1 MLIVQMRV
9 SSSSDRLQALLQF
22 VDANEMDDASE
33 YDDAMS
39 QLGSMSMS
47 SAFSDDEASP
57 LNRSSGSPGRLTE
70 VA

>member
-1 MLIVQMRV
+1 MLMVQCSTDM
-9 SSSSDRLQALLQF
+9 LQALLQF
-22 VDANEMDDASE
+22 VDAHDMDDASD

-47 SAFSDDEASP
+47 SAWSDDEASP
-57 LNRSSGSPGRLTE
+57 LNRFSGSPGRRTE